1 MCLPWTL
8 YYHLRC
14 IFIALHVFQD
24 SKPNFDNPTI
34 VCFWKFCLLI
44 IVCFYCLITGSPTGG
59 FNCLRYD
66 PSLHHHH
73 MADSFLCYW
82 NISSTEPS
90 FAYTPGRNASHEDL
104 SARDVGLI
112 MSIINNFDYCSF
124 FALYI
129 HSRTHTH
136 TVHTSVHFYYMY
148 STLTHLAFCSLHP
161 FRLHKLPNKLIVL
174 HDFKKENR
182 LCCLCCCK

>member
-1 MCLPWTL
+1 M
-8 YYHLRC
+8 
-14 IFIALHVFQD
+14 FFV
-24 SKPNFDNPTI
+24 
-34 VCFWKFCLLI
+34 FCLLI

-90 FAYTPGRNASHEDL
+90 FAYTPGRNASHED
-104 SARDVGLI
+104 VGLI

-136 TVHTSVHFYYMY
+136 SSHFSSFLLHVFHSYTSSFLLFA
-148 STLTHLAFCSLHP
+148 SISFAQTP
-161 FRLHKLPNKLIVL
+161 
-174 HDFKKENR
+174 
-182 LCCLCCCK
+182 